1 MRTWRPDMAS
11 KKKNSNYVTEKNIQ
25 KKEALAKKKQSEKTK
40 KLIKSIALVV
50 LIAALVIGAIVAG
63 LYFLGVFDYVPEGT
77 SDVLISF
84 GDGKGSLHVS
94 LYGHDAPKTVAFFQ
108 ALVKDKYFNDKTVN
122 LYKDGNLYIGAGAEP
137 YKNHVAGEFD
147 ANGTENKIP
156 FEVGTLVMA
165 RGDDYDSAY
174 GAFFIVTE
182 DTDVKALEGKYAA
195 FGKITDGMD
204 AIEAIIAGL
213 TPNADGTIPEA
224 QQVKITSIS
233 EHASHSH

>member
-1 MRTWRPDMAS
+1 MAT

-40 KLIKSIALVV
+40 KLIKTIA
-50 LIAALVIGAIVAG
+50 IAALITILVVGAIVAG

-108 ALVKDKYFNDKTVN
+108 ALVKDKYFNDKAVD

-165 RGDDYDSAY
+165 RGDDYNSAY
-174 GAFFIVTE
+174 GAFFVVTE

-213 TPNADGTIPEA
+213 TPDADGKIPEA

>member
-1 MRTWRPDMAS
+1 MAS
-11 KKKNSNYVTEKNIQ
+11 KKKNSNYVTEKNAQ
-25 KKEALAKKKQSEKTK
+25 KQEAIAKKKRSEKTK
-40 KLIKSIALVV
+40 KLVKTIALAT
-50 LIAALVIGAIVAG
+50 LITVLVIGAIVAG
-63 LYFLGVFDYVPEGT
+63 LYFMGAFDYVPDGS

-84 GDGKGSLHVS
+84 DGGKGSLHVE
-94 LYGHDAPKTVAFFQ
+94 LYGNDAPNSVARFL
-108 ALVKDKYFNDKTVN
+108 ALAKNNYFNGKAIN
-122 LYKDGNLYIGAGAEP
+122 AYKDGNLYIATEESPTGS
-137 YKNHVAGEFD
+137 KIDGEFS
-147 ANGTENKIP
+147 ANGKENKIP

-165 RGDDYDSAY
+165 RGDDYNSAY
-174 GAFFIVTE
+174 GAFFIVTK

>member
-1 MRTWRPDMAS
+1 MAT

-40 KLIKSIALVV
+40 KLVKTIALVALITV
-50 LIAALVIGAIVAG
+50 LVVGAIVAG

-165 RGDDYDSAY
+165 RGDDYNSAY

-213 TPNADGTIPEA
+213 TPDADGKIPEA

>member
-1 MRTWRPDMAS
+1 MAT

-40 KLIKSIALVV
+40 KLVKTIALVTLVTV
-50 LIAALVIGAIVAG
+50 LVVVAIVAG

-108 ALVKDKYFNDKTVN
+108 ALVKDKYFDDKAVD

-204 AIEAIIAGL
+204 AIEAIIASL
-213 TPNADGTIPEA
+213 KPDADGTIPLD

>member
-1 MRTWRPDMAS
+1 MAS

-50 LIAALVIGAIVAG
+50 LIAALVIGAIIAG

-77 SDVLISF
+77 SDVLITF

-122 LYKDGNLYIGAGAEP
+122 LYKDGNLYIGAGAGP
-137 YKNHVAGEFD
+137 DKNHVAGEFD
-147 ANGTENKIP
+147 ANDTENKIP

-165 RGDDYDSAY
+165 RDEHYDSAY

-182 DTDVKALEGKYAA
+182 DTDVKALKGKYAA

-224 QQVKITSIS
+224 QQVKITGIS

>member
-1 MRTWRPDMAS
+1 MAN
-11 KKKNSNYVTEKNIQ
+11 KKKNSNYVTEKNAQ
-25 KKEALAKKKQSEKTK
+25 KQEAIAKKKQSEKTK
-40 KLIKSIALVV
+40 KLVKTIALVTLITV
-50 LIAALVIGAIVAG
+50 LVVGAIVAG
-63 LYFLGVFDYVPEGT
+63 LYFMGVFDYIPEGT

-84 GDGKGSLHVS
+84 DGGKGSLHVE
-94 LYGHDAPKTVAFFQ
+94 LYGNDAPNSVAFFL
-108 ALVKDKYFNDKTVN
+108 ALAKDGHFNGKAIN
-122 LYKDGNLYIGAGAEP
+122 AYKDGNLYIDAEMSP
-137 YKNHVAGEFD
+137 TGNGLDGEFS
-147 ANGTENKIP
+147 ANGKENKIP

-165 RGDDYDSAY
+165 RGDDYNSAY
-174 GAFFIVTE
+174 GAFFIVTK

-204 AIEAIIAGL
+204 AIESIIAGL

>member
-1 MRTWRPDMAS
+1 MAT

-40 KLIKSIALVV
+40 KLVKTIALVTLITV
-50 LIAALVIGAIVAG
+50 LVVGAIVAG

-108 ALVKDKYFNDKTVN
+108 ALVKDKYFDDKAVD

-137 YKNHVAGEFD
+137 YKNYVAGEFD

-195 FGKITDGMD
+195 FGKITEGMD
-204 AIEAIIAGL
+204 AIEAIIASLKPDANG
-213 TPNADGTIPEA
+213 NIPENE
-224 QQVKITSIS
+224 QVKITGIS
-233 EHASHSH
+233 EHESHSH

>member
-1 MRTWRPDMAS
+1 MAT

-40 KLIKSIALVV
+40 KLIKTIA
-50 LIAALVIGAIVAG
+50 IAALITILVVGAIVAG

-108 ALVKDKYFNDKTVN
+108 ALVKDKYFDDKAVD

-182 DTDVKALEGKYAA
+182 DTDVKALEGKCAA

-204 AIEAIIAGL
+204 AIEAIIASL
-213 TPNADGTIPEA
+213 KPDADGKIPEE

>member
-1 MRTWRPDMAS
+1 MAN
-11 KKKNSNYVTEKNIQ
+11 KKKNSNYVTEKNAQ
-25 KKEALAKKKQSEKTK
+25 KQEAIAKKKQSEKNK
-40 KLIKSIALVV
+40 KLVKTIALVT
-50 LIAALVIGAIVAG
+50 LITVLVIGAIVAG
-63 LYFLGVFDYVPEGT
+63 LYFLGVFDYIPEGT

-108 ALVKDKYFNDKTVN
+108 ALVNDKYFNDKTVN
-122 LYKDGNLYIGAGAEP
+122 LYKDGNLYIAAGAKP

-174 GAFFIVTE
+174 GAFFIVTK

-213 TPNADGTIPEA
+213 TPNADGTIPLE
-224 QQVKITSIS
+224 QHVKITSIS

>member
-1 MRTWRPDMAS
+1 MAT

-40 KLIKSIALVV
+40 KLIKTIA
-50 LIAALVIGAIVAG
+50 IAALITILVVGAIVAG
-63 LYFLGVFDYVPEGT
+63 LYFLGVFDYIPEGT

-108 ALVKDKYFNDKTVN
+108 ALVKDKYFDDKTVN

-204 AIEAIIAGL
+204 AIEAIIASL
-213 TPNADGTIPEA
+213 KPDADGKIPEA
-224 QQVKITSIS
+224 QQVKITGIS